1 MEDKVVLDGNFP
13 LFSNKNKQRKSTSS
27 VTPSFAATTTNDTAT
42 ATAHTQNTKTLE
54 KEFDPN
60 PTPNHISFSDLG
72 LADWAVQTC
81 KELGI
86 KKPSPVQ
93 RHCIPRILS
102 GQDVLGL
109 AETGSGKTAAFA
121 LPILQRLAENP
132 YGVFALVLTPT
143 KELAVQLAEQFR
155 ALGSSL
161 NLRCSVI
168 LGGLNM
174 ITQAQ
179 TLMQR
184 PHVVVATPGRLKV
197 LIEENS
203 DDIPAVFS
211 NTKVIEFLPHQIKA
225 LFLCK

>member
-27 VTPSFAATTTNDTAT
+27 VTPSSAATTTTDTAT

-54 KEFDPN
+54 KESDPN

-211 NTKVIEFLPHQIKA
+211 NTKVI
-225 LFLCK
+225 